1 MARRLFLLQFIS
13 AHLLILFLLHLPLR
27 SYASGPPDPQAYVE
41 WARTLGIDSS
51 NVTLVHTPLGGWTVR
66 ASRPIKKGDIFL

>member
-1 MARRLFLLQFIS
+1 MASRLVLLQFIS
-13 AHLLILFLLHLPLR
+13 APLLLLVLLHLPLR
-27 SYASGPPDPQAYVE
+27 SDASGSPDPHAYVE
-41 WARTLGIDSS
+41 WALSLGIDSS